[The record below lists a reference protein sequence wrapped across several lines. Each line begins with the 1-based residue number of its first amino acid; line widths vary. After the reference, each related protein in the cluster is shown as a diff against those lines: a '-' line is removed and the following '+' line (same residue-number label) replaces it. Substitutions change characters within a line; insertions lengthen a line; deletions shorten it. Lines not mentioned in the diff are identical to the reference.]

1 LTKKLNTAC
10 RSSLNPLILGTLQA
24 CRPIFTAAAA
34 AATTTTT
41 TTTTTSSSSSS
52 STELYIIYT
61 NISQTLMCPEL
72 GLWYGYAALCGWFG
86 LHFAAPCNRDEIEP
100 N

>member
-1 LTKKLNTAC
+1 MKPQLTKKLNTAC

-34 AATTTTT
+34 AVATTTT
-41 TTTTTSSSSSS
+41 SYSSSSS
-52 STELYIIYT
+52 STELHIIYT
-61 NISQTLMCPEL
+61 NISQTLMCPEV